1 MKTTRKSKKPQ
12 SARKRI
18 AQETPMRDPQFDKLT
33 TRELKEL
40 RLKVDRIIAERQAGE
55 RNSLKEKFRA
65 MAEEAGLTLGE
76 IVGGGGRSTKG
87 RPVAVKFVNP
97 ENRSE
102 TWSGR
107 GRKPNWMSAKL
118 KAGASMDD
126 FRIG

>member
-1 MKTTRKSKKPQ
+1 
-12 SARKRI
+12 
-18 AQETPMRDPQFDKLT
+18 MRDPQLDKLT
-33 TRELKEL
+33 TRELKDL
-40 RLKVDRIIAERQAGE
+40 RAKVDRIIAVRQAGE
-55 RNSLKEKFRA
+55 RNGLKEKFRI
-65 MAEEAGLTLGE
+65 MAEEAGFTLGE

-87 RPVAVKFVNP
+87 RPVAVKFANP
-97 ENRSE
+97 EDRSQ